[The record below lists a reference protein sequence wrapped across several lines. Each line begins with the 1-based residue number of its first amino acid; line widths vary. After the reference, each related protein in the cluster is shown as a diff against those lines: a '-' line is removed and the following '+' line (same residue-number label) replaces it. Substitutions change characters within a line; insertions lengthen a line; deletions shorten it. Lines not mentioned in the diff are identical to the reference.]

1 MRLRDPSVV
10 GVLPTRAPNGCI
22 ESVNVAGYLAVRQ
35 AAKLPRLLHLTAMST
50 ASQPDAQKSTFLGL
64 AIAFE
69 LTLALVGWL
78 VAWLGG
84 VPLASLMRPREDMA
98 AALGWGVAATVPL
111 VVMLVATLLCQWRP
125 IAWLRRL
132 VERFVRLV
140 FGQARWWQLAA
151 VSVAAG
157 VGEEVLFRGAIQ
169 PVAIA
174 YTRPLFDPMVGT
186 IAGLLIASLL
196 FGLVHAASWSYFW
209 LATLVGLYFGA
220 LSLWREEILSAM
232 IAHAAY
238 DFLALTAISRGW
250 FVRHRPLFSLPRRSD
265 YSSR

>member
-1 MRLRDPSVV
+1 
-10 GVLPTRAPNGCI
+10 
-22 ESVNVAGYLAVRQ
+22 
-35 AAKLPRLLHLTAMST
+35 MST
-50 ASQPDAQKSTFLGL
+50 TSQPDAQKSSFLGL

-69 LTLALVGWL
+69 LTLAVVGWL

-84 VPLASLMRPREDMA
+84 VPLASLMRPREDLA
-98 AALGWGVAATVPL
+98 AALGWGAAATLPL
-111 VVMLVATLLCQWRP
+111 LVMLVATLLCQWRP

-132 VERFVRLV
+132 VGRFVRLV
-140 FGQARWWQLAA
+140 FGQARWWQFAA
-151 VSVAAG
+151 VSIAAG

-174 YTRPLFDPMVGT
+174 YAGHLFDPTIGMVL
-186 IAGLLIASLL
+186 GLVIASLL
-196 FGLVHAASWSYFW
+196 FGMVHAASWSYFW
-209 LATLVGLYFGA
+209 LATLVGLYFGS

-265 YSSR
+265 SSAR

>member
-1 MRLRDPSVV
+1 
-10 GVLPTRAPNGCI
+10 
-22 ESVNVAGYLAVRQ
+22 
-35 AAKLPRLLHLTAMST
+35 MST
-50 ASQPDAQKSTFLGL
+50 VSQPDSQKSSFLGL
-64 AIAFE
+64 AIGFE
-69 LTLALVGWL
+69 LALAVAGWL

-84 VPLASLMRPREDMA
+84 VPLASLMRPREHLA
-98 AALGWGVAATVPL
+98 AALGWGVVATLPL
-111 VVMLVATLLCQWRP
+111 VAMLVATLLCQWRP
-125 IAWLRRL
+125 ISWLRRL
-132 VERFVRLV
+132 VGRFVRLV
-140 FGQARWWQLAA
+140 FGQARWWQFAA

-174 YTRPLFDPMVGT
+174 YTSPVV
-186 IAGLLIASLL
+186 GLLIASLL

-220 LSLWREEILSAM
+220 LSMWREEILSAM

-250 FVRHRPLFSLPRRSD
+250 FARHRPLFSLPGCSA
-265 YSSR
+265 